1 MPGTKR
7 YIQHGRGKY
16 KLVLLRNKR
25 RTPLTQSEPE
35 GALVGELTKRGV
47 WADMAPALAKA
58 LHEEEIRRYLALHD
72 WLLRRR
78 DKRIAKNPAGFL
90 AACIAHRLPFPR
102 DFEEARSGVEVATRS
117 YVVSKPVAS
126 SNTQVS
132 AEPPDAESA
141 SIERELAHLTDA
153 ERGYLEAEAVC
164 GAKPFVVS
172 TYERLRREGGALF
185 DEVRRSLLLEHLR
198 QRRVRENGFSDSGL
212 REVG

>member
-1 MPGTKR
+1 M
-7 YIQHGRGKY
+7 
-16 KLVLLRNKR
+16 VLLRNKR
-25 RTPLTQSEPE
+25 RNPSIQSEPE
-35 GALVGELTKRGV
+35 NELIAELTKRGV
-47 WADMAPALAKA
+47 WADVAPALAKA

-102 DFEEARSGVEVATRS
+102 DFEEARSGAEVATRPG
-117 YVVSKPVAS
+117 VVSKPVAS
-126 SNTQVS
+126 SSTQVS

-141 SIERELAHLTDA
+141 SIEKELSHLTDA

-172 TYERLRREGGALF
+172 TYERLRTEGGALF
-185 DEVRRSLLLEHLR
+185 EEVRRSLLVEHLR
-198 QRRVRENGFSDSGL
+198 QRRVRERASSDSGL
-212 REVG
+212 REAG

>member
-1 MPGTKR
+1 V
-7 YIQHGRGKY
+7 
-16 KLVLLRNKR
+16 VLLRNKR
-25 RTPLTQSEPE
+25 RNPSIQSEPE
-35 GALVGELTKRGV
+35 NELIAELTKRGV
-47 WADMAPALAKA
+47 WADVAPALAKA

-102 DFEEARSGVEVATRS
+102 DFEQARSGVEVATPPG
-117 YVVSKPVAS
+117 VVSKPVAS
-126 SNTQVS
+126 SSTQVS

-141 SIERELAHLTDA
+141 SIEKELSHLTDA

-172 TYERLRREGGALF
+172 TYQRLRKEGGALF
-185 DEVRRSLLLEHLR
+185 DEVRHAILVDHLR
-198 QRRVRENGFSDSGL
+198 QTRVRENGSSDSHL